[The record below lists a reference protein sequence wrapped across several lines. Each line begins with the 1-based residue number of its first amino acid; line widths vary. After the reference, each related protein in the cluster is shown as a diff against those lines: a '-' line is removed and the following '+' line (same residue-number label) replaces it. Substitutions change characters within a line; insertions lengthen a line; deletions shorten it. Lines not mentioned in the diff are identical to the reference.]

1 MQISF
6 KHLDV
11 FLSVDGVEAKDA
23 QKTDSEFKGFCFV
36 FFAIWHLINV

>member
-6 KHLDV
+6 KHLHL
-11 FLSVDGVEAKDA
+11 FLSVHGVEAKDA
-23 QKTDSEFKGFCFV
+23 QKTDSEFKGFLG